1 MKKIIAVL
9 GMFFLGTG
17 LYAQNNNGAKV
28 VPVSQAI
35 QKNGF
40 NIQVGLPFL
49 GQNKAGVRLTN
60 PVDIRFPWNTLYLY
74 KTFSEESFGVSKGFY
89 GDKILITWNL
99 RANENLVKS
108 IKISRRIYTEK
119 GDLPYNLVVSLS
131 STETTYEDK
140 YVEGG
145 VLYEYKVEAQGV
157 SSTPELYSTYITGIG
172 YRNPTAVVTGNISFK
187 GGNPVKDVV
196 VTATPNGSDSAK
208 GSALNVPASGF
219 VAIQNLSTTISNSAT
234 FQAWVKPKEAYASDS
249 EAAIRLF
256 TISSSNS
263 ADNIDVTTKLN
274 PVNKSLDINIGGN
287 KYTLMN
293 YFPSGNLNS
302 RGNDL
307 LVPVSDF
314 NKSFVHFTVVLN
326 DSQTPLLY
334 INGRQIT
341 QAYKTEA
348 DSKLKGVD
356 ATYTAP
362 YFDVTIPTGT
372 TKLSGVTW
380 DNVKV
385 GGVKSSYIDEIRI
398 WKAPLESSVIRTDYS
413 RFISGNDSRMVAY
426 LRANEKAGSYAYDLS
441 RNGFNY
447 NENHGKL
454 WDANT
459 TEANKVLW
467 AVQADNYPTTSQL
480 GVLGVTDIKG
490 NYQISAIQYSGTGE
504 SYNITPMYGQHKFE
518 ASQQLVYLGQGSEV
532 VNKIDFIDQSSFSFK
547 GTVVFDTRGVF
558 PSYASVDGK
567 KQDNK
572 NDVWIDGGANILD
585 EGYNYYEINGE
596 KYSKGKYWKNDAGT
610 ASDKSDDYLDRYA
623 AIYTAGANVY
633 IDGSIVLDANNIP
646 VVTDD
651 NGYFDISVPIGK
663 HYITIKKDGHE
674 FAYSGRFPGATSEFK
689 EFFEDSNEPVYFI
702 DNTKVTIVGKVV
714 GGSVEAAKSI
724 GFGGNGLVTKTIV
737 DSGITKNL
745 EVSAKNNIGKADFTL
760 GYAPVGANVTNY
772 TKFNYTTNTAS
783 GEYRVSVMPLKYN
796 LEANDLVIKSNSSIS
811 LIKTGTTESFDFSEI
826 PAVKTPEFK
835 YKENNVD
842 KTLTGIPYHYEKSFT
857 YRSTPVLQVIE
868 QTSEKSIDVGGKSVS
883 TESFKTPIYKQFMA
897 YKIVMNSFER
907 YTNNDSGT
915 AIEEK
920 VPVTDG
926 ELVKTNNLALPGSE
940 TVTVNGSTLTYG
952 FKGGVP
958 SITPPFEVKS
968 SLKYR
973 LNEVDYPVENFNDT
987 GIVLGGASDGSQTFV
1002 TEAPDVPA
1010 IILRDPP
1017 GSNSFATIEKGESIS
1032 FTSEASLAHQE
1043 GFTENVH
1050 VNSGIK
1056 FVISGGLVPT
1066 PETETEIVNAAD
1078 VGVGLNNTSFDGKTV
1093 TSTYT
1098 FNKAISTSDAT
1109 DYVGSDGDLYIG
1121 NSKNIFYGSFDNV
1134 EVSSTI
1140 PTKIENGISREL
1152 LPSEYVNLGTISEPV
1167 YISKQKALMFN
1178 NRTSPTFFM
1187 YSQKHILN
1195 NLIPEYELF
1204 ITNNLNGPDSNSL
1217 ENINK
1222 RKQYAEKIRLWR
1234 KIILDNEKAKYAAKN
1249 TADSYK
1255 AGLET
1260 VIKNFKNRIKDV
1272 YNKVDDPVAKKKLDS
1287 QLNESDGIKNLLE
1300 ANFQKNISF
1309 DSGLGSYTQSVETSI
1324 VDSHSYSYNLVI
1336 DESVAVK
1343 LGFQVNNVGI
1353 TATTNAFFQQD
1364 INSSLS
1370 EENVTTT
1377 NISYTIKD
1385 NDKANFL
1392 SVNVIDAFDGNGP
1405 IFITQGGKTS
1415 CPYETEDKTH
1425 FYNKASYS
1433 DTALTIQELADDK
1446 RESLNFATQKV
1457 EVPGIAVTDN
1467 DVSNIAENK
1476 NAEFELKLTNNSG
1489 AGIDANFLLVVDNTT
1504 NPNNAI
1510 INIEPNGTIVNV
1522 PYGKEV
1528 IYKLT
1533 LGKSISDVYDYKDIK
1548 VRLQSLCDGADV
1560 SSEVF
1565 ISASF
1570 IPTCSSVTVSAPLN
1584 NWVYNREKAYN
1595 PDGTTK
1601 PLSINLMGYS
1611 TKFKSFKK
1619 IDLEYKLATSPN
1631 WIRLHTYYGT
1641 PEFYDEAVKNNETE
1655 ITSIGSAVNLTYNFD
1670 IAALQLLDGNY
1681 QIRARS
1687 TCTNDTEFISEIIT
1701 GLVDLSA
1708 PQLFGTP
1715 LPTDGILSA
1724 GEDLKIN
1731 FNENIFYNS
1740 AVSTI
1745 EIKGQTNQLK
1755 IDHNVSLH
1763 FEGNG
1768 NTAVINNP
1776 KISSGNISFEFWM
1789 NNETQA
1795 SNGASIISQDAGL
1808 NIGLSS
1814 GNISF
1819 TLGDVTVQGEVKKDN
1834 LFHHYAFTYNSSN
1847 GDYRIFEDDTEI
1859 GSKTGKAN
1867 AQFTNNNA
1875 LVVGGNTF
1883 VGNLHD
1889 LRLWNKA
1896 LSREDSYAKMYAKLI
1911 GNEANLIGFWPM
1923 DEGRDALA
1931 KDLVRFKH
1939 ATVNASWDIKPKGT
1953 SYDFNNKQYLVMD
1966 NVNFVQLTKEM
1977 DATMEFWIKT
1987 DTSQEAT
1994 LFSNG
1999 RGDGSD
2005 VVQSNGLSNKWSV
2018 DMDSSGNLTLK
2029 SEGNSYVLTTKGL
2042 TDNTWHHVSLLFN
2055 RAGSLRT
2062 YVDTKLVSSNV
2073 MTAIGGFSGNKI
2085 WLGARGTI
2093 DLSSKETVDRIFNG
2107 KIDEFRLWN
2116 TLRNVEQINRD
2127 SYNEVDVESIGLLL
2141 YTRMNLPDPVT
2152 ANGPKYYHADANQT
2166 VVVNNAKLSSGNL
2179 SYSNDAPA
2187 IKPERQLIKF
2197 QTTNVI
2203 KEGEMIIAPV
2213 VTDWASLEGQMLDI
2227 TVHRMFDSANNMQQS
2242 PVTWTAY
2249 INRNEVSWFAEG
2261 YDEIVDLTKNSGE
2274 TKTFEI
2280 TLVNKGGKQQP
2291 FVINNVPS
2299 WLNLSKTTGSIDPN
2313 SKITIKAVIDQE
2325 VAVGE
2330 YLENLYLQ
2338 TDFGYDQ
2345 KLQTKLRVL
2354 APEPNWDVDPT
2365 HFDYSMNII
2374 GKIKVDGV
2382 LSVDPYDKIAAFYN
2396 EEVRGSVKLVFNESY
2411 KEYFAFL
2418 TVYSNTTSGENLKFK
2433 IWDASQGKVLEASI
2447 ESNSSITFMDN
2458 EVVGTLS
2465 KPSIFVNSG
2474 LAEQEIKL
2482 NKGWTWVSLN
2492 TYDQSFSDLNTLT
2505 KNLTLETSNRIL
2517 SHSPA
2522 QLDTYFK
2529 DKSNPAN
2536 SGWSGTI
2543 SANGGLSSS
2552 KMYKINLTEEQTL
2565 KLKGK
2570 SVDTST
2576 WSFPIKENWN
2586 WLAYPLASNQTTN
2599 EALAYFEATDGDV
2612 IKSQNLFAIYDPI
2625 IGWNGT
2631 LKYLEAGK
2639 GYMIK
2644 SGKQQTFKY
2653 PDNLEKS
2660 KSKSK
2665 ARKTT
2670 SNDEQETIASEF
2682 KMYSQ
2687 NMNAV
2692 VLLPKG
2698 FDELFV
2704 YDSKGVLKGVTKNQI
2719 VDGRELSFITIFGDD
2734 AENLSFTLGNGFT
2747 KKSTSKS
2754 FIFKGNDVLGTITNP
2769 IILEEV
2775 SKIENT
2781 IYPNPFETTLNIVL
2795 NASKKQE
2802 VAVQLY
2808 SFTGQLVFTQK
2819 MILESGSNAISISP
2833 NIGKGVYMVEVE
2845 VDGKLIITKAIKN

>member
-1 MKKIIAVL
+1 MRKIIAVL
-9 GMFFLGTG
+9 GMFVLGAG
-17 LYAQNNNGAKV
+17 LYAQNTSGAKI

-49 GQNKAGVRLTN
+49 GQNKSGVRVTN
-60 PVDIRFPWNTLYLY
+60 PADIRFPWSTLYLY
-74 KTFSEESFGVSKGFY
+74 KTFAEESFSVSKGFY
-89 GDKILITWNL
+89 GDKVLITWDL
-99 RANENLVKS
+99 RANQNLAKS
-108 IKISRRIYTEK
+108 IKIYRRVYTEA
-119 GDLPYNLVVSLS
+119 GNLPYNLVVGLS
-131 STETTYEDK
+131 ATETTYEDK

-157 SSTPELYSTYITGIG
+157 SSVPELYSTYITGIG
-172 YRNPTAVVTGNISFK
+172 YRNPTAVVTGNISYK

-196 VTATPNGSDSAK
+196 VTATPSGSDSSK
-208 GSALNVPASGF
+208 GSGLSIPALGF
-219 VAIQNLSTTISNSAT
+219 VDIKDLSTTISNSAT
-234 FQAWVKPKEAYASDS
+234 FQAWVKPNGAYASDS
-249 EAAIRLF
+249 EAAIRLLN
-256 TISSSNS
+256 ISSSKS
-263 ADNIDVTTKLN
+263 ADNLDITVKLN
-274 PVNKSLDINIGGN
+274 PVAKSIEVNIGGN
-287 KYTLMN
+287 KYVLKN

-314 NKSFVHFTVVLN
+314 NKSFVHFSVVIN
-326 DSQTPLLY
+326 DNQTPLLY
-334 INGRQIT
+334 VNGRQIT
-341 QAYKTEA
+341 QAYVTET

-356 ATYTAP
+356 ATYKAP
-362 YFDVTIPTGT
+362 YFEAAIPAGT

-380 DNVKV
+380 DNAKV
-385 GGVKSSYIDEIRI
+385 GGGKSSYIDEIRI
-398 WKAPLESSVIRTDYS
+398 WKAALESAVIRTDYS
-413 RFISGNDSRMVAY
+413 RFISGNDARMVTY

-454 WDANT
+454 WDTSTAA
-459 TEANKVLW
+459 ANKVVW
-467 AVQADNYPTTSQL
+467 APEADNYPTTSQL
-480 GVLGVTDIKG
+480 GVLGVTDSKG

-518 ASQQLVYLGQGSEV
+518 ANQQLVYLGQGSEV

-547 GTVVFDTRGVF
+547 GIVAFDTRGIF
-558 PSYASVDGK
+558 KSYGEIDGIK
-567 KQDNK
+567 TENK

-585 EGYNYYEINGE
+585 EGYNYYEVNGE
-596 KYSKGKYWKNDAGT
+596 KFPKGKYWKNGGKLE
-610 ASDKSDDYLDRYA
+610 SPSDDFLDRYA
-623 AIYTAGANVY
+623 EINTVGANVY
-633 IDGSIVLDANNIP
+633 IDGNIVLDANNIP

-651 NGYFDISVPIGK
+651 KGYFDISVPIGK
-663 HYITIKKDGHE
+663 HYITIKKDGHQ
-674 FAYSGRFPGATSEFK
+674 FVYNGRFPASTSEFK

-702 DNTKVTIVGKVV
+702 DTTKVTVVGKVV
-714 GGSVEAAKSI
+714 GGSVEAEKPI
-724 GFGGNGLVTKTIV
+724 GFGGEGAVIKSIV

-745 EVSAKNNIGKADFTL
+745 EVSAKNNIGTAGFTL
-760 GYAPVGANVTNY
+760 GYAPVGANVTHY
-772 TKFNYTTNTAS
+772 TKYSYTTNDKS
-783 GEYRVSVMPLKYN
+783 GEYRITVMPLKYN
-796 LEANDLVIKSNSSIS
+796 LEANDLVIKTNNSIS
-811 LIKTGTTESFDFSEI
+811 LLKTGTTETFDFAQI

-842 KTLTGIPYHYEKSFT
+842 KTLTGKPYHYEKSFT

-868 QTSEKSIDVGGKSVS
+868 QTSDKTVDVGGTKIS
-883 TESFKTPIYKQFMA
+883 TENFAKPIYTQFMA
-897 YKIVMNSFER
+897 YKIVMNRFER
-907 YTNNDSGT
+907 YTNNDSGS
-915 AIEEK
+915 AVEVK

-926 ELVKTNNLALPGSE
+926 ELVKTNNLALPNSE
-940 TVTVNGSTLTYG
+940 TITAEGNTLTYA

-958 SITPPFEVKS
+958 SVTSPFEIKS

-973 LNEVDYPVENFNDT
+973 LNEVDYLVENFNDT
-987 GIVLGGASDGSQTFV
+987 GIILGGASDGSQTFV

-1017 GSNSFATIEKGESIS
+1017 GSNSSATIEKGQSIS

-1043 GFTENVH
+1043 GFTQNVNI
-1050 VNSGIK
+1050 NSGIK
-1056 FVISGGLVPT
+1056 FVISGGIVPT
-1066 PETETEIVNAAD
+1066 PETESEVVNGGD
-1078 VGVGLNNTSFDGKTV
+1078 VGVGLNNTSSDGKTI

-1098 FNKAISTSDAT
+1098 FNKAISTSDAA

-1121 NSKNIFYGSFDNV
+1121 NSKNVFYGSFDNV

-1140 PTKIENGISREL
+1140 PNGA
-1152 LPSEYVNLGTISEPV
+1152 YVNLGTALNPV
-1167 YISKQKALMFN
+1167 YVSKQKALMFN
-1178 NRTSPTFFM
+1178 NRTSPTTFM

-1195 NLIPEYELF
+1195 VLIPEYELF
-1204 ITNNLNGPDSNSL
+1204 ITNNLNGPDSNST
-1217 ENINK
+1217 ENVNK

-1249 TADSYK
+1249 TPEAYK
-1255 AGLET
+1255 AGLTT
-1260 VIKNFKNRIKDV
+1260 VINNFKSKINSV
-1272 YNKVDDPVAKKKLDS
+1272 YNEVNDPVAKQKLTN
-1287 QLNESDGIKNLLE
+1287 QLNQSNEIKGLLDE
-1300 ANFQKNISF
+1300 NFQKNISF
-1309 DSGLGSYTQSVETSI
+1309 DAGLGSYTQTVETSVI
-1324 VDSHSYSYNLVI
+1324 DTDSYSYNLVI
-1336 DESVAVK
+1336 DESLALK

-1353 TATTNAFFQQD
+1353 ITTTNAFFQQD

-1370 EENVTTT
+1370 KEETTTT

-1385 NDKANFL
+1385 NDAANFL
-1392 SVNVIDAFDGNGP
+1392 SVNVVDAFDGNGP

-1415 CPYETEDKTH
+1415 CPHETEDKTI

-1433 DTALTIQELADDK
+1433 DTAEVIEELAENK
-1446 RESLNFATQKV
+1446 RESLNFGTQKV
-1457 EVPGIAVTDN
+1457 EVPVLTVTDN
-1467 DVSNIAENK
+1467 DISNVSENK
-1476 NAEFELKLTNNSG
+1476 NAEFELKLTNNSA
-1489 AGIDANFLLVVDNTT
+1489 AGIDTNFLLVVDNTT
-1504 NPNNAI
+1504 NPSNAV
-1510 INIEPNGTIVNV
+1510 INIEPNGTIVHV

-1533 LGKSISDVYDYKDIK
+1533 LGKSISDIYDYKDIK
-1548 VRLQSLCDGADV
+1548 IRLQSLCDGEDV

-1570 IPTCSSVTVSAPLN
+1570 VPSCSSVTVSAPLN
-1584 NWVYNREKAYN
+1584 NWVYNREKAFN
-1595 PDGTTK
+1595 TDGSTK
-1601 PLSINLMGYS
+1601 PLAINLTGYN

-1641 PEFYDEAVKNNETE
+1641 PEFYDEAVKNNETQ
-1655 ITSIGSAVNLTYNFD
+1655 ISSIGAAVSLTYNFD
-1670 IAALQLLDGNY
+1670 IASLKLSNGNY

-1687 TCTNDTEFISEIIT
+1687 TCTNNTEFISEIIS

-1715 LPTDGILSA
+1715 LPTNGILSA
-1724 GEDLKIN
+1724 GEDLKVS
-1731 FNENIFYNS
+1731 FNENIFYNP

-1776 KISSGNISFEFWM
+1776 KISSGNLSLEFWL
-1789 NNETQA
+1789 NNETKA
-1795 SNGASIISQDAGL
+1795 SSASIISQDGGL
-1808 NIGLSS
+1808 NIGLNS

-1819 TLGDVTVQGEVKKDN
+1819 TLGDITVQGGFKNDN

-1859 GSKTGKAN
+1859 GSKSGKAN
-1867 AQFTNNNA
+1867 AQLANNNV

-1883 VGNLHD
+1883 AGNLHD
-1889 LRLWNKA
+1889 LRLWNKTV
-1896 LSREDSYAKMYAKLI
+1896 SREESYAKMYAKLI
-1911 GNEANLIGFWPM
+1911 GNEANLAGYWPM
-1923 DEGRDALA
+1923 NEGRDALA
-1931 KDLVRFKH
+1931 KDLARFKH

-1953 SYDFNNKQYLVMD
+1953 SYDLNNGQYLVMD

-1987 DTSQEAT
+1987 GTSQEAT
-1994 LFSNG
+1994 IFSNG
-1999 RGDGSD
+1999 KGDGTD
-2005 VVQSNGLSNKWSV
+2005 VIQSNGLSNKWSV
-2018 DMDSSGNLTLK
+2018 DMNTSGNLLLK
-2029 SEGNSYVLTTKGL
+2029 SEGQSYALTTNAL
-2042 TDNTWHHVSLLFN
+2042 SDNAWHHVTLLFN
-2055 RAGSLRT
+2055 RTGSLRT

-2085 WLGARGTI
+2085 WLGARGAK
-2093 DLSSKETVDRIFNG
+2093 DLSGKETVDRTFTG

-2141 YTRMNLPDPVT
+2141 YSRMNVPDPVT
-2152 ANGPKYYHADANQT
+2152 ANGPRYYHADANQT
-2166 VVVNNAKLSSGNL
+2166 VVVNNAVLSSGTVN
-2179 SYSNDAPA
+2179 YSNDAPA
-2187 IKPERQLIKF
+2187 IKPERQLVKF
-2197 QTTNVI
+2197 VTTNVI
-2203 KEGEMIIAPV
+2203 KDGEMIIAPV
-2213 VTDWASLEGQMLDI
+2213 ITDWASLEGQILDI
-2227 TVHRMFDSANNMQQS
+2227 TVHRMFDSANNMQES

-2249 INRNEVSWFAEG
+2249 VNRNEVSWFAEG
-2261 YDEIVDLTKNSGE
+2261 YNEIVDLTKNSGE

-2291 FVINNVPS
+2291 YTINNVPS
-2299 WLNLSKTTGSIDPN
+2299 WLSLSKTTGSIDPN
-2313 SKITIKAVIDQE
+2313 SKTTIKAVLDE
-2325 VAVGE
+2325 NVAIGE

-2345 KLQTKLRVL
+2345 KLQVKLRVL
-2354 APEPNWDVDPT
+2354 APEPNWNVDPT

-2382 LSVDPYDKIAAFYN
+2382 LSVDSYDKIAAFYN
-2396 EEVRGSVKLVFNESY
+2396 EEVRGSVKLVYNDAY

-2418 TVYSNTTSGENLKFK
+2418 TVYSNTNSGENLKFK
-2433 IWDASQGKVLEASI
+2433 IWDASQGKILEASI
-2447 ESNSSITFMDN
+2447 ESNPSVTFMDN
-2458 EVVGTLS
+2458 EVLGTLS
-2465 KPSIFVNSG
+2465 KPYIFINSG

-2482 NKGWTWVSLN
+2482 NRGWTWISLN
-2492 TYDQSFSDLNTLT
+2492 TNDENFTDLNALT
-2505 KNLTLETSNRIL
+2505 KNLKLETSNRIL

-2522 QLDTYFK
+2522 LLDTYFK
-2529 DKSNPAN
+2529 DNSNPAN
-2536 SGWSGTI
+2536 SRWSGTI

-2552 KMYKINLTEEQTL
+2552 KMYKINVTEEQTL
-2565 KLKGK
+2565 KIKGK
-2570 SVDTST
+2570 SVDVAT

-2599 EALAYFEATDGDV
+2599 EALAYFDAADGDV

-2644 SGKQQTFKY
+2644 SSKEQTFKY

-2660 KSKSK
+2660 KTGKS
-2665 ARKTT
+2665 A
-2670 SNDEQETIASEF
+2670 SNSQQETIASEF
-2682 KMYSQ
+2682 KQYSQ

-2704 YDSKGVLKGVTKNQI
+2704 YDSKGVLKGASRNQMI
-2719 VDGRELSFITIFGDD
+2719 NGKELSFITIFGEDT
-2734 AENLSFTLGNGFT
+2734 EELSFTLGDGFS
-2747 KKSTSKS
+2747 KKDTSKS
-2754 FIFKGNDVLGTITNP
+2754 FVFKGNNVLGTIADP
-2769 IILEEV
+2769 VILEEV
-2775 SKIENT
+2775 SKSENS
-2781 IYPNPFETTLNIVL
+2781 IYPNPFTTTLNIEL
-2795 NASKKQE
+2795 NADKKQE
-2802 VAVQLY
+2802 VNVQLY
-2808 SFTGQLVFTQK
+2808 SVTGQLVFSQK
-2819 MILESGSNAISISP
+2819 TIIESGRNVISISP
-2833 NIGKGVYMVEVE
+2833 NIAQGVYIIETG
-2845 VDGKLIITKAIKN
+2845 VDGKKVRTKAIKN

>member
-1 MKKIIAVL
+1 MKKIITVL
-9 GMFFLGTG
+9 GMFFLGVG
-17 LYAQNNNGAKV
+17 LYAQNNNGAKI

-40 NIQVGLPFL
+40 SIQVGLPFL
-49 GQNKAGVRLTN
+49 GQNKTGARRTN
-60 PVDIRFPWNTLYLY
+60 PADIRFPWNTLYLY
-74 KTFSEESFGVSKGFY
+74 NTFAEESFGVSKGFY
-89 GDKILITWNL
+89 GDKVLITWDL

-108 IKISRRIYTEK
+108 IKIYRRIYTEA
-119 GDLPYNLVVSLS
+119 GNLPYTLVVGLS

-145 VLYEYKVEAQGV
+145 VLYEYMVEAQGI
-157 SSTPELYSTYITGIG
+157 STTPILYSTYITGIG
-172 YRNPTAVVTGNISFK
+172 YRNPTAVVTGNISYK

-196 VTATPNGSDSAK
+196 VTATPSGSDIAK
-208 GSALNVPASGF
+208 GSALSIPALGF
-219 VAIQNLSTTISNSAT
+219 VDIKDLSTTISNSAT
-234 FQAWVKPKEAYASDS
+234 FQAWVKPKGAYTSDS

-256 TISSSNS
+256 NISSSKS
-263 ADNIDVTTKLN
+263 TDNIDVTVKLN
-274 PVNKSLDINIGGN
+274 PVSNSMDINIGGN

-314 NKSFVHFTVVLN
+314 NKSFVHFTVVIN
-326 DSQTPLLY
+326 DNQTPLLY
-334 INGRQIT
+334 VNGRQIT

-356 ATYTAP
+356 ASYTAP
-362 YFDVTIPTGT
+362 YFNVTIPSGT

-380 DNVKV
+380 DNAKA
-385 GGVKSSYIDEIRI
+385 GGGKSSYIDEIRI
-398 WKAPLESSVIRTDYS
+398 WKAALEPSVIRTDYS
-413 RFISGNDSRMVAY
+413 RFISGNDSRMVTY

-459 TEANKVLW
+459 VEANKVLW
-467 AVQADNYPTTSQL
+467 AAEADNYPTTSQL
-480 GVLGVTDIKG
+480 GILGVTDSKG
-490 NYQISAIQYSGTGE
+490 NYQISAIQYSGSGE

-518 ASQQLVYLGQGSEV
+518 PSQQLVYLGQGSEV

-547 GTVVFDTRGVF
+547 GIAVFDTRGVF
-558 PSYASVDGK
+558 PSYVSVDTK
-567 KQDNK
+567 KPENK
-572 NDVWIDGGANILD
+572 NDSWIDGGANILD
-585 EGYNYYEINGE
+585 EAYNYYEINGE

-610 ASDKSDDYLDRYA
+610 PADKSDDYLDRYA
-623 AIYTAGANVY
+623 EINTVGANIY
-633 IDGSIVLDANNIP
+633 IDGNIVLDANNIP

-651 NGYFDISVPIGK
+651 KGYFDVSVPIGK
-663 HYITIKKDGHE
+663 HYITIKKDGHQ
-674 FAYSGRFPGATSEFK
+674 FTYNGRFPASTSEFK
-689 EFFEDSNEPVYFI
+689 EFFEDSNEPVYFV
-702 DNTKVTIVGKVV
+702 DNTRVTVVGKVV
-714 GGSVEAAKSI
+714 GGAVEAEKSI
-724 GFGGNGLVTKTIV
+724 GFGGEGLVTKAII

-783 GEYRVSVMPLKYN
+783 GEYRIVVMPLKYN
-796 LEANDLVIKSNSSIS
+796 LEANDLVIKSNPTIS
-811 LIKTGTTESFDFSEI
+811 LLKAGTTETFDFSEI
-826 PAVKTPEFK
+826 PAVKTPEYK

-842 KTLTGIPYHYEKSFT
+842 KTLTGTPYHYEKSFT

-868 QTSEKSIDVGGKSVS
+868 QTSEKNIEVGGKLVS
-883 TESFKTPIYKQFMA
+883 TENFAKPIYKQFVA
-897 YKIVMNSFER
+897 YKIVMNRFEG

-915 AIEEK
+915 GIEVK

-926 ELVKTNNLALPGSE
+926 ELVKTNNLALPDSE
-940 TVTVNGSTLTYG
+940 TVTTDGNTLTYG

-958 SITPPFEVKS
+958 SVTPPFEINS

-973 LNEVDYPVENFNDT
+973 LNEVDYPVENFNNT
-987 GIVLGGASDGSQTFV
+987 GIILGGASDGSQTFV

-1043 GFTENVH
+1043 GFTENVN

-1056 FVISGGLVPT
+1056 FVISGGIVPT
-1066 PETETEIVNAAD
+1066 PETESEVVNGVE
-1078 VGVGLNNTSFDGKTV
+1078 VGVGLNNTSSDGKTV

-1140 PTKIENGISREL
+1140 PTKIENGVSKEL
-1152 LPSEYVNLGTISEPV
+1152 LAGEYVNLGTVSNPV

-1187 YSQKHILN
+1187 YSQKHILTA
-1195 NLIPEYELF
+1195 LIPEYELF
-1204 ITNNLNGPDSNSL
+1204 ITNNLNGPDPNSL
-1217 ENINK
+1217 ENVNK
-1222 RKQYAEKIRLWR
+1222 RIQYTEKIRLWR

-1249 TADSYK
+1249 TAEAYK
-1255 AGLET
+1255 AGLT
-1260 VIKNFKNRIKDV
+1260 SVIDNFKNKINEV
-1272 YNKVDDPVAKKKLDS
+1272 YDKVNDPVAKQKLKNQLS
-1287 QLNESDGIKNLLE
+1287 QSNEVKSLLD

-1309 DSGLGSYTQSVETSI
+1309 DSGLGSYTQSLETS
-1324 VDSHSYSYNLVI
+1324 VVEAHSYSYNLIV
-1336 DESVAVK
+1336 DESVALK
-1343 LGFQVNNVGI
+1343 LGFQVNKVGI
-1353 TATTNAFFQQD
+1353 ISTTNAFFQQD

-1370 EENVTTT
+1370 EEKTTTT

-1385 NDKANFL
+1385 NDPANFL

-1405 IFITQGGKTS
+1405 VFITQGGKTS
-1415 CPYETEDKTH
+1415 CPHETEDKTH
-1425 FYNKASYS
+1425 FYNKAGYS
-1433 DTALTIQELADDK
+1433 DTALVIEELPADK

-1457 EVPGIAVTDN
+1457 EVPEIVVTDN
-1467 DVSNIAENK
+1467 DISNIAENK

-1533 LGKSISDVYDYKDIK
+1533 LGKSISDIYEYKDIK

-1560 SSEVF
+1560 SSEVLV
-1565 ISASF
+1565 SASF
-1570 IPTCSSVTVSAPLN
+1570 VPSCSSVTVSAPLN

-1595 PDGTTK
+1595 TDGTTK
-1601 PLSINLMGYS
+1601 PLSINLTGYN

-1619 IDLEYKLATSPN
+1619 IDLEYRLATSPN

-1641 PEFYDEAVKNNETE
+1641 PAFYDDAVKNNETE
-1655 ITSIGSAVNLTYNFD
+1655 ITSIGAAVSLTYNFD
-1670 IAALQLLDGNY
+1670 IASLKLLDGNY

-1687 TCTNDTEFISEIIT
+1687 TCTNDTEFISDIIT
-1701 GLVDLSA
+1701 GLVDLTA

-1724 GEDLKIN
+1724 GGDLKIS
-1731 FNENIFYNS
+1731 FNENIFYNP

-1763 FEGNG
+1763 FEGSG

-1776 KISSGNISFEFWM
+1776 KIASGNLSLEFWM
-1789 NNETQA
+1789 NNETA
-1795 SNGASIISQDAGL
+1795 SSASIISQEEGL
-1808 NIGLSS
+1808 NIGLSN

-1819 TLGDVTVQGEVKKDN
+1819 TLADVTVQGGLKNDN
-1834 LFHHYAFTYNSSN
+1834 LYHHYAFTYNNSN

-1859 GSKTGKAN
+1859 ASKTGKAN
-1867 AQFTNNNA
+1867 TQFTNNNA

-1896 LSREDSYAKMYAKLI
+1896 LSREDSYSKMYTKLI
-1911 GNEANLIGFWPM
+1911 GNEANLVGYWPM
-1923 DEGRDALA
+1923 NEGRDALA

-1939 ATVNASWDIKPKGT
+1939 ATVNASWDIKPKGN
-1953 SYDFNNKQYLVMD
+1953 SYDFNNGQYLTMD

-1977 DATMEFWIKT
+1977 DATMEFWLKT

-2018 DMDSSGNLTLK
+2018 DMNNSGNLALK
-2029 SEGNSYVLTTKGL
+2029 SEGRSYVLTTKGL
-2042 TDNTWHHVSLLFN
+2042 TDNAWHHVTLLFN

-2062 YVDTKLVSSNV
+2062 YVDTKLVSSNE

-2085 WLGARGTI
+2085 WLGARGI
-2093 DLSSKETVDRIFNG
+2093 RDLSGKETVDRTFKG
-2107 KIDEFRLWN
+2107 KMDEFRLWN

-2141 YTRMNLPDPVT
+2141 YTRMNVPDPVT

-2166 VVVNNAKLSSGNL
+2166 VVVNNANLSSGNL
-2179 SYSNDAPA
+2179 NYSNDTPA
-2187 IKPERQLIKF
+2187 IQPERQLIKF
-2197 QTTNVI
+2197 VTTNVI
-2203 KEGEMIIAPV
+2203 KDGEMIIAPV
-2213 VTDWASLEGQMLDI
+2213 VTDWASLEGQILDI
-2227 TVHRMFDSANNMQQS
+2227 TVHRMFDSANNMQES

-2249 INRNEVSWFAEG
+2249 VNRNEVSWFAEG
-2261 YDEIVDLTKNSGE
+2261 YNEIVDLTKNSGE

-2291 FVINNVPS
+2291 FTINNVPS
-2299 WLNLSKTTGSIDPN
+2299 WLSLSKTTGSIDPN
-2313 SKITIKAVIDQE
+2313 SKTIIQAVIDQE

-2354 APEPNWDVDPT
+2354 APEPNWNVDPT

-2382 LSVDPYDKIAAFYN
+2382 LSADSYDKIAAFYN
-2396 EEVRGSVKLVFNESY
+2396 EEVRGSVKLVYNEAY

-2418 TVYSNTTSGENLKFK
+2418 TIYSNTSSGENLKFK
-2433 IWDASQGKVLEASI
+2433 IWDASQGKILEASI
-2447 ESNSSITFMDN
+2447 ESVPSVTFMDN
-2458 EVVGTLS
+2458 EVLGTLS
-2465 KPSIFVNSG
+2465 KPYIFVNSG
-2474 LAEQEIKL
+2474 LIEQEIKL
-2482 NKGWTWVSLN
+2482 NKGWTWISLN
-2492 TYDQSFSDLNTLT
+2492 AYDPSFSDLNTLT

-2529 DKSNPAN
+2529 DKSNPSN

-2543 SANGGLSSS
+2543 SANGGLSPS
-2552 KMYKINLTEEQTL
+2552 KMYKINVTEEQTL
-2565 KLKGK
+2565 KIKGK
-2570 SVDTST
+2570 SVDVSV

-2599 EALAYFEATDGDV
+2599 EALAYFDANDGDV

-2644 SGKQQTFKY
+2644 SGKEQTFKY

-2660 KSKSK
+2660 KNITG
-2665 ARKTT
+2665 KTA
-2670 SNDEQETIASEF
+2670 SNSEQETILSEF

-2704 YDSKGVLKGVTKNQI
+2704 YDARGVLKGVTRNQVI
-2719 VDGRELSFITIFGDD
+2719 DGRELSFITIFGEDS
-2734 AENLSFTLGNGFT
+2734 EELSFTLGDGFT
-2747 KKSTSKS
+2747 KKGTSKS
-2754 FIFKGNDVLGTITNP
+2754 FAFKGNDVLGTIANP

-2775 SKIENT
+2775 SKSENS
-2781 IYPNPFETTLNIVL
+2781 IYPNPFKRTLNIEL
-2795 NASKKQE
+2795 NAGKKQE
-2802 VAVQLY
+2802 VNVMLY
-2808 SFTGQLVFTQK
+2808 SVNGQLAFNQK
-2819 MILESGSNAISISP
+2819 MIIESGRNVVSISP
-2833 NIGKGVYMVEVE
+2833 NIPEGVYIVEVG
-2845 VDGKLIITKAIKN
+2845 VDGKLVRTKAIKN